1 MKKLV
6 KFSAFMV
13 AAMFAA
19 TSFTSCGDDEATP
32 TNSDDNTTEVADLS
46 GIKAVANADGTITI
60 KGTLKA
66 NKKIKELVLLPCNPD
81 GTLNS
86 SADKIDLFSKG
97 DDQLKSKGEDG
108 KEFEAPIP
116 ETKVPVQIYRLRV
129 KVGTGKKGQDS
140 VTIGRKFELTI
151 GTSKNKTIGSY
162 VSLSTAK
169 VYTLG
174 QITDYVEGTQSAT
187 KITDADAVKTI
198 ELVYKDGGKFESATE
213 IGNSVVKNAIS
224 QKAAIYSSSKTVMTS
239 TGCIATYSFNENS
252 SDNTAELT
260 GIIIDSKTVEVD
272 VSGADWSKTKG
283 SK

>member
-1 MKKLV
+1 MKKLA

-32 TNSDDNTTEVADLS
+32 ANSDDNTTEVADLS

-116 ETKVPVQIYRLRV
+116 ETNVPVQIYRLRV

-151 GTSKNKTIGSY
+151 GTSKNTEIGSY

-174 QITDYVEGTQSAT
+174 QITDFVSGSQSAT
-187 KITDADAVKTI
+187 KITDAEAVKTI

-213 IGNSVVKNAIS
+213 IGNTVVKNAIT
-224 QKAAIYSSSKTVMTS
+224 QKAAIYSGSKTVMTS
-239 TGCIATYSFNENS
+239 TGCIATYSFDENS
-252 SDNTAELT
+252 SSNTAQLT

-272 VSGADWSKTKG
+272 VSKADWTKTKG
-283 SK
+283 NK

>member
-1 MKKLV
+1 ML
-6 KFSAFMV
+6 

-32 TNSDDNTTEVADLS
+32 ANSDDNTTEVADLS

-97 DDQLKSKGEDG
+97 DEQLKSKGEDG

-116 ETKVPVQIYRLRV
+116 ETNVPVQIYRLRV

-151 GTSKNKTIGSY
+151 GTSKNTEIGSY

-174 QITDYVEGTQSAT
+174 QITDYVSGSQSAT
-187 KITDADAVKTI
+187 KITDAEAVKTI

-213 IGNSVVKNAIS
+213 IGNTVVKNAIT
-224 QKAAIYSSSKTVMTS
+224 QKAAIYSGSKTVMTS
-239 TGCIATYSFNENS
+239 TGCIATYSFDENS
-252 SDNTAELT
+252 SSNTAQLT

-272 VSGADWSKTKG
+272 VSKADWTKTKG
-283 SK
+283 NK

>member
-1 MKKLV
+1 MKKIV
-6 KFSAFMV
+6 KFSAFML

-32 TNSDDNTTEVADLS
+32 ANSDDNTTEVADLS

-97 DDQLKSKGEDG
+97 DEQLKSKGEDG

-116 ETKVPVQIYRLRV
+116 ETNVPVQIYRLRV

-151 GTSKNKTIGSY
+151 GTSKNTEIGSY

-174 QITDYVEGTQSAT
+174 QITDYVSGSQSAT
-187 KITDADAVKTI
+187 KITDAEAVKTI

-213 IGNSVVKNAIS
+213 IGNTVVKNAIT
-224 QKAAIYSSSKTVMTS
+224 QKAAIYSGSKTVMTS
-239 TGCIATYSFNENS
+239 TGCIATYSFDENS
-252 SDNTAELT
+252 SSNTAQLT

-272 VSGADWSKTKG
+272 VSKADWTKTKG
-283 SK
+283 NK